1 MGQQVLKRS
10 ELPAILVAVII
21 IVMIQSGYLD
31 RHQWVIWLIIAAI
44 PAWIVLGRRKA
55 DTV

>member
-1 MGQQVLKRS
+1 MSRSALGRS

-44 PAWIVLGRRKA
+44 PAWVILGRRKA
-55 DTV
+55 NTV